1 MVHVGLGY
9 LSLSRQTRTLSNGE
23 YQRITLARALGSAL
37 TETLYVLDEP
47 SIGLHARDT
56 HRLLQ
61 ALDQLRKGGNTVVV
75 VEHDPE
81 MIRAADEIIDLGPG
95 AGKHGGQVIFQG
107 SVESLLKNDASI
119 TARYLGDGMPSLSKE
134 PSKKP
139 KGWITIHNARE
150 HNLKGIHVKIP
161 LGVMA
166 CVTGVSG
173 AGKTTLVQNIL
184 YAGAKRN
191 GNSEFEKGAFDSIDG
206 LNQID
211 DLILVDQ
218 SPIGKSLRSNAVTY
232 IKAFS
237 EIRDLFALTREAK
250 KSGFKPRHFSFNT
263 EGGRCETCQGAGIQ
277 ILDMQFL
284 EDVIITCEACEGKR
298 FKPEILKI
306 RYREKNIS
314 EILEMT
320 VDEAM
325 AFFQDHSRILSKLQV
340 LKEVGLGY
348 LVLGQSTNT
357 LSGGESQRLKLALH
371 IGRSLAGRNLFI
383 FDEPTTGLHLAD
395 VELLLKTFQ
404 RLLLEGHSIVVIE
417 HNLDLIRW
425 ADYIIDLGPEGGA
438 EGGKIVA
445 EGDLK
450 AIMASKQSY
459 TGQFLRQRLQLP

>member
-23 YQRITLARALGSAL
+23 YQRIALARALGSAL

-61 ALDQLRKGGNTVVV
+61 ALDQLRKSGNTVVV

-107 SVESLLKNDASI
+107 NVDRLLKNDTSI
-119 TARYLGDGMPSLSKE
+119 TARYLGDGMPSLSKGS
-134 PSKKP
+134 SKKP

-161 LGVMA
+161 LGMMV
-166 CVTGVSG
+166 CITGVSG

-237 EIRDLFALTREAK
+237 EIRIFAL
-250 KSGFKPRHFSFNT
+250 P
-263 EGGRCETCQGAGIQ
+263 
-277 ILDMQFL
+277 
-284 EDVIITCEACEGKR
+284 
-298 FKPEILKI
+298 
-306 RYREKNIS
+306 
-314 EILEMT
+314 
-320 VDEAM
+320 
-325 AFFQDHSRILSKLQV
+325 
-340 LKEVGLGY
+340 
-348 LVLGQSTNT
+348 
-357 LSGGESQRLKLALH
+357 
-371 IGRSLAGRNLFI
+371 
-383 FDEPTTGLHLAD
+383 
-395 VELLLKTFQ
+395 
-404 RLLLEGHSIVVIE
+404 
-417 HNLDLIRW
+417 
-425 ADYIIDLGPEGGA
+425 
-438 EGGKIVA
+438 
-445 EGDLK
+445 
-450 AIMASKQSY
+450 
-459 TGQFLRQRLQLP
+459 